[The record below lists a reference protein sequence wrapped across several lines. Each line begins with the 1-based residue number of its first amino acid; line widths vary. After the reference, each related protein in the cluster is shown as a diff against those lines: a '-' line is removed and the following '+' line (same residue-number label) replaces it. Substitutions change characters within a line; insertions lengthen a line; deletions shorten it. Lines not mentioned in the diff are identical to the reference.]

1 MWTCTAPSLC
11 WLPFGCLT
19 LQPFAPLPTPFCVHS
34 EWAVNQHRDSYAS
47 YLGHTSMLAYFAL
60 AHGES
65 QGRLRYNFMQ
75 KMVAPCGPKPTEAA
89 NQLVADLAPSA
100 QQKRAAMDAKHPPH
114 VTREKVFTEH

>member
-1 MWTCTAPSLC
+1 MGAARAAMAREARQGLVEH
-11 WLPFGCLT
+11 
-19 LQPFAPLPTPFCVHS
+19 LQAKYVGTGHS
-34 EWAVNQHRDSYAS
+34 DLSKHEWAVNQHRDSYAS

-100 QQKRAAMDAKHPPH
+100 QQKRAAMD
-114 VTREKVFTEH
+114 EGEDEE